1 MKPTYKFVL
10 LALVTFTL
18 FSFTPSPSYEIKGK
32 INITSGT
39 IYLKAFRNKM
49 FFNIDSAKIIQGT
62 FHFKGSVQHP
72 DLFGLTTN
80 LNETFSP
87 YFIFIENSPIEV
99 KIDTANEESAV
110 ISGSAANDL
119 FVKYHDNENYKID
132 SLIKANP
139 TSTVVAYL
147 LYRENAPM
155 LSASEIESNLALL
168 DPSLK
173 ELTYVK
179 QLREIAAI
187 KKKVEV
193 GNQALDFTSVSP
205 EGKSIKLSDHFG
217 NYLLLDFWA
226 SWCGPCR
233 RENPS
238 LVIAYNKY
246 KAKGFSIFSVS
257 LDSNKENWVKAI
269 EKDQLTWTH
278 VSDLKFWDSA
288 AAKMYGIRGIPSN
301 LLLDPSGKIIAKNLM
316 GNDLEKKL
324 EEIYYLK

>member
-1 MKPTYKFVL
+1 MKPTYKFL
-10 LALVTFTL
+10 LLTLVTFTL
-18 FSFTPSPSYEIKGK
+18 FSFTPPSTFEIKGK
-32 INITSGT
+32 INKPSGT
-39 IYLKAFRNKM
+39 MYLKAFRNKM
-49 FFNIDSAKIIQGT
+49 FFNIDSAKIIKGT

-80 LNETFSP
+80 PKETFSP
-87 YFIFIENSPIEV
+87 YFIFIENSQIEV
-99 KIDTANEESAV
+99 KIDTANDESAE
-110 ISGSAANDL
+110 ITGSKANDL
-119 FVKYHDNENYKID
+119 FVKYHNNENYKID

-155 LSASEIESNLALL
+155 LSGSEIESNLALL
-168 DPSLK
+168 DPSLN

-179 QLREIAAI
+179 QLKEIAAI

-193 GNQALDFTSVSP
+193 GNQALDFTSENP
-205 EGKSIKLSDHFG
+205 DGQSIKLSEHFG

-233 RENPS
+233 RENPN

-257 LDSNKENWVKAI
+257 LDSKKENWVKAI

-288 AAKMYGIRGIPSN
+288 PAKMYGIRGIPSN
-301 LLLDPSGKIIAKNLM
+301 LLLDPSGKIIARNLM
-316 GNDLEKKL
+316 GKDLEDKL
-324 EEIYYLK
+324 EEIYK